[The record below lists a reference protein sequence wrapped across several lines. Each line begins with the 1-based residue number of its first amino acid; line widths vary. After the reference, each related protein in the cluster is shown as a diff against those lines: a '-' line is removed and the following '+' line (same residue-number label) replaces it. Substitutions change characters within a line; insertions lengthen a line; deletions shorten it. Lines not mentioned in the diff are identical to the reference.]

1 MARRGS
7 YEFPTMG
14 HVRYNPDRPSFD
26 TQLSVK
32 GSEMPP
38 CSVAQLALYRGTQRL
53 LLTGEI

>member
-7 YEFPTMG
+7 YEFPTME
-14 HVRYNPDRPSFD
+14 HVRYNPDRPSLD

-38 CSVAQLALYRGTQRL
+38 YSVVQLALYRGTQRL
-53 LLTGEI
+53 LLAGEI